1 MTWNGAQGFQ
11 TPIEPETFSV
21 NNFGVF
27 GNTHSER
34 GLTCEFLAHVFD
46 AIATLTP
53 FASRLD
59 VEFYFSGH
67 MTPRTFTRQIYGFLV
82 ERADPLCRIRSMGCV
97 QYHFLPAGKTGVG
110 VDLILNGKK
119 CFFCEA
125 DVRHYG
131 SFSGSVMMKCKLC
144 IGNIAPIVNALDC
157 TQGQTT
163 RRFERVVRL
172 CRFFYLFPPCQCP
185 QHQKYNT
192 TDSIFSFSTI

>member
-110 VDLILNGKK
+110 VDLILNGKT
-119 CFFCEA
+119 CFFCEWMYA
-125 DVRHYG
+125 IMV
-131 SFSGSVMMKCKLC
+131 L
-144 IGNIAPIVNALDC
+144 
-157 TQGQTT
+157 
-163 RRFERVVRL
+163 
-172 CRFFYLFPPCQCP
+172 P
-185 QHQKYNT
+185 QVA
-192 TDSIFSFSTI
+192 